1 MAFFNLITIGEQTS
15 TNEILTA
22 SINLYPNPTS
32 GLFNIESPEKIE
44 ELTVVN
50 HLGQVV
56 LSKKNIN
63 AKSIQVDL
71 SVADTGL
78 YLVKYYVINGNT
90 GVTKL
95 VIE

>member
-32 GLFNIESPEKIE
+32 GLFNIESSEKIE

-63 AKSIQVDL
+63 AKSMQVDL